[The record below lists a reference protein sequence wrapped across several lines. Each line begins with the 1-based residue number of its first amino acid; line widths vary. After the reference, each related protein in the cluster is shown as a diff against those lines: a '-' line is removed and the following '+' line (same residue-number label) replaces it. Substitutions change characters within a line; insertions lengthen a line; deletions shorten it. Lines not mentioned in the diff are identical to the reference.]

1 MTLAAL
7 ALWTALLA
15 VGGAAACAT
24 PDAVAALRRLPV
36 GVVVS
41 ALAVGAL
48 AWALRVGAVPAYGRI
63 QTDEAYYAA
72 IAGMFVRDGVVWSDG
87 YAKAFGWPALL
98 VPVFAVAGRSAAV
111 AVGWSSVL
119 GAATSAA
126 LTAWIGARTGR
137 VAAGVT
143 AGGLVALWPL
153 HALWSRSAE
162 SMVAGGALVV
172 ALAAAADGQARRPG
186 LRRAVGVACLA
197 ALAVAVRPEAVAVV
211 AALAVALPCRGA
223 LLAGVALAAPNLAAY
238 ARVHADTN
246 VDLAGAVGWS
256 AWSMPWT
263 AWVGTPLHP
272 WPMAGAALVGGAAV
286 ARVGPREAGAWAVAL
301 VGALAVLSA
310 AGVGALASPSRL
322 LIVPGVV
329 GAALAGVGVATMPV
343 RAGWVAAVVALGTLV
358 ATSADGWRA
367 AGRDLPTYRLQHTLP
382 ARVTADVPPGCT
394 LVAALPVFYLGLVDV
409 PVAGPEALGD
419 PRTCRVFVVD
429 LPCLEW
435 RGGRFDAVCARGAA
449 GPEIA
454 RYDMAGDGG
463 SAVVGAARLHAVGA
477 AVE

>member
-7 ALWTALLA
+7 ALWTGLLA
-15 VGGAAACAT
+15 VGGAVVCAA
-24 PDAVAALRRLPV
+24 PDAVAALRCLSARVVLSAS
-36 GVVVS
+36 GV
-41 ALAVGAL
+41 AVL
-48 AWALRVGAVPAYGRI
+48 AWALRVGMVPAYGRI

-98 VPVFAVAGRSAAV
+98 VPAFAVAGRSAAV
-111 AVGWSSVL
+111 AVGWSTAL
-119 GAATSAA
+119 GVATSAG

-153 HALWSRSAE
+153 HAQWSRSAE

-172 ALAAAADGQARRPG
+172 ALAAAAQAHGRRPG
-186 LRRAVGVACLA
+186 LRRGLGVACLA
-197 ALAVAVRPEAVAVV
+197 ALAISVRPEAVAVV
-211 AALAVALPCRGA
+211 AALAVARPGRGA
-223 LLAGVALAAPNLAAY
+223 LLAGAALAAPNLAAY

-246 VDLAGAVGWS
+246 LDLAGAVGWS

-272 WPMAGAALVGGAAV
+272 WPLAVAALVGWV
-286 ARVGPREAGAWAVAL
+286 AIARLRPREAGAWVVAL
-301 VGALAVLSA
+301 AGSLAVLSA

-329 GAALAGVGVATMPV
+329 GAALAGAGVATMPV
-343 RAGWVAAVVALGTLV
+343 RAGWVAASLALGALA

-382 ARVTADVPPGCT
+382 ARVAADVPTGCT
-394 LVAALPVFYLGLVDV
+394 LVAALPVFYAGLVDV
-409 PVAGPEALGD
+409 PVAGPEALDD
-419 PRTCRVFVVD
+419 PGACRVFVVD

-435 RGGRFDAVCARGAA
+435 RGGRFDAACARGAA

-454 RYDMAGDGG
+454 RYEVADDGG
-463 SAVVGAARLHAVGA
+463 SAQRAARLHAVGG